1 MFKKIFFVTALLLA
15 SLLSAKPVVIASI
28 APVGYLAK
36 AVGGDK
42 IEVQSLANGDVHSFE
57 PKPNDMK
64 AVATARIFIAAG
76 LEFEEAWI
84 PRFKASAKNLVVV
97 QSDAKIAK
105 LKEEHSGHADHDEEH
120 GEHNEKHSG
129 HDDHK
134 AKDDKH
140 SGHAGHAA
148 KDKHADHKAK
158 DDKHSGHAEHAKHD
172 EKHEAHE
179 EHDEEHEAH
188 ADPHVW
194 LNPMLAITM
203 ARNISDALIA
213 MDKANKD
220 FYLKNFQKLMNDL
233 LAFDESAKNELAG
246 LKNRKFVVYHPAWG
260 YFAEHYDLEQI
271 SIERNGKEP
280 KIDEMASTVKMIKD
294 ENIKVI
300 FADPNRSQKS
310 AQVLASQTGAKVELL
325 DPLGYNLLEN
335 LKIAVRAIKDANSPK

>member
-1 MFKKIFFVTALLLA
+1 MFKKIFFAAALLLA
-15 SLLSAKPVVIASI
+15 SLLNAKPVVIASI
-28 APVGYLAK
+28 APVEYLAK

-42 IEVQSLANGDVHSFE
+42 IEVQSLAKGDVHSYE

-64 AVATARIFIAAG
+64 AVAKARIFIAAG

-97 QSDAKIAK
+97 KSDAKIAK
-105 LKEEHSGHADHDEEH
+105 LKEER
-120 GEHNEKHSG
+120 GEQTE
-129 HDDHK
+129 
-134 AKDDKH
+134 
-140 SGHAGHAA
+140 
-148 KDKHADHKAK
+148 
-158 DDKHSGHAEHAKHD
+158 HD
-172 EKHEAHE
+172 EK
-179 EHDEEHEAH
+179 HEAH

-203 ARNISDALIA
+203 ARNISDALID

-220 FYLKNFQKLMNDL
+220 FYLENFQKLMNDL
-233 LAFDESAKNELAG
+233 LAFDESAKESLAG

-260 YFAEHYDLEQI
+260 YFAAHYDLEQI
-271 SIERNGKEP
+271 SIERSGKEP

-310 AQVLASQTGAKVELL
+310 AQILASQTGAKVELL

-335 LKIAVRAIKDANSPK
+335 LKIAVGAIKDANSPK

>member
-42 IEVQSLANGDVHSFE
+42 IEVQSLAKGDVHSYE
-57 PKPNDMK
+57 PKPKDMK
-64 AVATARIFIAAG
+64 AVAKARIFIAAG

-105 LKEEHSGHADHDEEH
+105 LKEEHSGH
-120 GEHNEKHSG
+120 GEHDEKHSG

-134 AKDDKH
+134 D
-140 SGHAGHAA
+140 
-148 KDKHADHKAK
+148 K

-203 ARNISDALIA
+203 ARNISDALID

-220 FYLKNFQKLMNDL
+220 FYLENFQKLMNDL

-260 YFAEHYDLEQI
+260 YFAAHYDLEQI
-271 SIERNGKEP
+271 SIERSGKEP

-310 AQVLASQTGAKVELL
+310 AQILASGTGAKVELL

>member
-42 IEVQSLANGDVHSFE
+42 IEVQSLAKGDVHSYE

-64 AVATARIFIAAG
+64 AVAKARIFIAAG

-120 GEHNEKHSG
+120 GEHE
-129 HDDHK
+129 
-134 AKDDKH
+134 AKEGKH
-140 SGHAGHAA
+140 SGHAEHSA

-158 DDKHSGHAEHAKHD
+158 DDKHAGHAGHAEHD

-246 LKNRKFVVYHPAWG
+246 LKNRKFVVYQPAWG

>member
-1 MFKKIFFVTALLLA
+1 MLKKIFFAAALLLA
-15 SLLSAKPVVIASI
+15 SELIAKPVVIASI
-28 APVGYLAK
+28 APVEYLAK

-42 IEVQSLANGDVHSFE
+42 IEVQSLAKGDVHSYE

-64 AVATARIFIAAG
+64 AVAKARIFIAAG

-97 QSDAKIAK
+97 KSDAKIAK
-105 LKEEHSGHADHDEEH
+105 LKEER
-120 GEHNEKHSG
+120 GEQVER
-129 HDDHK
+129 
-134 AKDDKH
+134 
-140 SGHAGHAA
+140 
-148 KDKHADHKAK
+148 
-158 DDKHSGHAEHAKHD
+158 D
-172 EKHEAHE
+172 EK
-179 EHDEEHEAH
+179 HEAH

-203 ARNISDALIA
+203 ARNISDALID

-220 FYLKNFQKLMNDL
+220 FYLENFQKLMNDL
-233 LAFDESAKNELAG
+233 LAFDESAKESLAG

-260 YFAEHYDLEQI
+260 YFAAHYDLEQI
-271 SIERNGKEP
+271 SIERSGKEP
-280 KIDEMASTVKMIKD
+280 KIDEMASTLKMIKD

-310 AQVLASQTGAKVELL
+310 AQILASQTGAKVELL

-335 LKIAVRAIKDANSPK
+335 LKIAVGAIKDANSPK

>member
-1 MFKKIFFVTALLLA
+1 MLKKIFFAAALLLA
-15 SLLSAKPVVIASI
+15 SELIAKPVVIASI
-28 APVGYLAK
+28 APVEYLAK

-42 IEVQSLANGDVHSFE
+42 IEVQSLAKGDVHSYE

-64 AVATARIFIAAG
+64 AVAKARIFIAAG

-97 QSDAKIAK
+97 KSDAKIAK
-105 LKEEHSGHADHDEEH
+105 LKEER
-120 GEHNEKHSG
+120 GEQTE
-129 HDDHK
+129 
-134 AKDDKH
+134 
-140 SGHAGHAA
+140 
-148 KDKHADHKAK
+148 
-158 DDKHSGHAEHAKHD
+158 HD
-172 EKHEAHE
+172 EK
-179 EHDEEHEAH
+179 HEAH

-203 ARNISDALIA
+203 ARNISDALID

-220 FYLKNFQKLMNDL
+220 FYLENFQKLMNDL

-260 YFAEHYDLEQI
+260 YFAAHYDLEQI
-271 SIERNGKEP
+271 SIERSGKEP
-280 KIDEMASTVKMIKD
+280 KIDEMASTLKMIKD

-310 AQVLASQTGAKVELL
+310 AQILASQTGAKVELL

-335 LKIAVRAIKDANSPK
+335 LKIAVGAIKDANSPK

>member
-1 MFKKIFFVTALLLA
+1 MFKKIFFVAALLFA

-42 IEVQSLANGDVHSFE
+42 IEVQSLAKGDVHSYE

-64 AVATARIFIAAG
+64 AVAKASLFIAAG

-105 LKEEHSGHADHDEEH
+105 LKEEHAGHGEHDEE
-120 GEHNEKHSG
+120 HSG

-140 SGHAGHAA
+140 SGHAA
-148 KDKHADHKAK
+148 KDKHADHKVK
-158 DDKHSGHAEHAKHD
+158 DDKHAGHAEHAKHD

-335 LKIAVRAIKDANSPK
+335 LKIAVKAIKDANSPK

>member
-42 IEVQSLANGDVHSFE
+42 IEVQSLAKGDVHSYE

-64 AVATARIFIAAG
+64 AVAKASLFIAAG

-120 GEHNEKHSG
+120 GEHE
-129 HDDHK
+129 

-140 SGHAGHAA
+140 SGHAEHSA

-158 DDKHSGHAEHAKHD
+158 DDKHAGHAGHAEHD

-335 LKIAVRAIKDANSPK
+335 LKIAVKAIKDANSPK

>member
-42 IEVQSLANGDVHSFE
+42 IEVQSLAKGDVHSYE

-64 AVATARIFIAAG
+64 AVAKASLFIAAG

-105 LKEEHSGHADHDEEH
+105 LKEEHAGHAGHDEEH
-120 GEHNEKHSG
+120 GE
-129 HDDHK
+129 HK

-140 SGHAGHAA
+140 SGYAGHAA
-148 KDKHADHKAK
+148 KDKHADHKVK
-158 DDKHSGHAEHAKHD
+158 DDKHAGHAGHAEHD

>member
-42 IEVQSLANGDVHSFE
+42 IEVQSLAKGDVHSYE

-64 AVATARIFIAAG
+64 AVAKARIFIAAG

-97 QSDAKIAK
+97 KSDAKIAK
-105 LKEEHSGHADHDEEH
+105 LKEEREEQ
-120 GEHNEKHSG
+120 
-129 HDDHK
+129 
-134 AKDDKH
+134 
-140 SGHAGHAA
+140 
-148 KDKHADHKAK
+148 
-158 DDKHSGHAEHAKHD
+158 AEHD
-172 EKHEAHE
+172 EK
-179 EHDEEHEAH
+179 HEAH

-203 ARNISDALIA
+203 ARNISDALID

-220 FYLKNFQKLMNDL
+220 FYLENFQKLMNDL
-233 LAFDESAKNELAG
+233 LAFDESAKESLAG

-260 YFAEHYDLEQI
+260 YFAAHYDLEQI

>member
-1 MFKKIFFVTALLLA
+1 MLKKIFFAAALLLA
-15 SLLSAKPVVIASI
+15 SELIAKPVVIASI
-28 APVGYLAK
+28 APVEYLAK

-42 IEVQSLANGDVHSFE
+42 IEVQSLAKGDVHSYE

-64 AVATARIFIAAG
+64 AVAKARIFIAAG

-97 QSDAKIAK
+97 KSDAKIAK
-105 LKEEHSGHADHDEEH
+105 LKEER
-120 GEHNEKHSG
+120 GEQVE
-129 HDDHK
+129 
-134 AKDDKH
+134 
-140 SGHAGHAA
+140 
-148 KDKHADHKAK
+148 
-158 DDKHSGHAEHAKHD
+158 HD
-172 EKHEAHE
+172 EKHES
-179 EHDEEHEAH
+179 H

-203 ARNISDALIA
+203 ARNISDALID

-335 LKIAVRAIKDANSPK
+335 LKIAVGAIKDANSPK

>member
-42 IEVQSLANGDVHSFE
+42 IEVQSLAKGDVHSYE

-64 AVATARIFIAAG
+64 AVAKARIFIAAG

-105 LKEEHSGHADHDEEH
+105 LKEEHAGHADHDEEH
-120 GEHNEKHSG
+120 GEHE
-129 HDDHK
+129 

-140 SGHAGHAA
+140 SGHAEHSA

-203 ARNISDALIA
+203 ARNISDALID

-220 FYLKNFQKLMNDL
+220 FYLENFQKLMNDL

-310 AQVLASQTGAKVELL
+310 AQILASQTGAKVELL

-335 LKIAVRAIKDANSPK
+335 LKIAVGAIKDANSPK

>member
-1 MFKKIFFVTALLLA
+1 MFKKIFFVTALLFA

-42 IEVQSLANGDVHSFE
+42 IEVQSLAKGDVHSYE

-64 AVATARIFIAAG
+64 AVAKARIFIAAG

-105 LKEEHSGHADHDEEH
+105 LKEEHAGHGEHDEKHSEH
-120 GEHNEKHSG
+120 GEHE
-129 HDDHK
+129 
-134 AKDDKH
+134 AKEGKH
-140 SGHAGHAA
+140 SGHAEHSA

-158 DDKHSGHAEHAKHD
+158 DDKHAGHAGHAEHD

-203 ARNISDALIA
+203 ARNISDALID

-310 AQVLASQTGAKVELL
+310 AQVLASQTGAPVALL
-325 DPLGYNLLEN
+325 DPLGYNLLDN
-335 LKIAVRAIKDANSPK
+335 LKIAVGAIKDANSPK

>member
-1 MFKKIFFVTALLLA
+1 MLKKIFFAAALLIA
-15 SLLSAKPVVIASI
+15 SELIAKPVIIASI
-28 APVGYLAK
+28 APVEYLAK

-42 IEVQSLANGDVHSFE
+42 IEVQSLAKGDVHSYE

-64 AVATARIFIAAG
+64 AVAKARIFIAAG

-97 QSDAKIAK
+97 KSDAKIAK
-105 LKEEHSGHADHDEEH
+105 LKEER
-120 GEHNEKHSG
+120 GEQTE
-129 HDDHK
+129 
-134 AKDDKH
+134 
-140 SGHAGHAA
+140 
-148 KDKHADHKAK
+148 
-158 DDKHSGHAEHAKHD
+158 HD
-172 EKHEAHE
+172 EK
-179 EHDEEHEAH
+179 HEAH

-203 ARNISDALIA
+203 ARNISDALID

-220 FYLKNFQKLMNDL
+220 FYLENFQKLMNDL
-233 LAFDESAKNELAG
+233 LAFDESAKESLAG

-260 YFAEHYDLEQI
+260 YFAAHYDLEQI
-271 SIERNGKEP
+271 SIERSGKEP
-280 KIDEMASTVKMIKD
+280 KIDEMASTLKMIKD

-310 AQVLASQTGAKVELL
+310 AQILASQTGAKVELL

-335 LKIAVRAIKDANSPK
+335 LKIAVGAIKDANSPK

>member
-42 IEVQSLANGDVHSFE
+42 IEVQSLAKGDVHSYE

-64 AVATARIFIAAG
+64 AVAKARIFIAAG

-105 LKEEHSGHADHDEEH
+105 LKEEHSGHADHDEKHSEH
-120 GEHNEKHSG
+120 GEHE
-129 HDDHK
+129 
-134 AKDDKH
+134 AKEGKH
-140 SGHAGHAA
+140 SGHAGHSA
-148 KDKHADHKAK
+148 KDKHADHKVK
-158 DDKHSGHAEHAKHD
+158 DKHSGHAEHAKHD

-203 ARNISDALIA
+203 ARNISDALID

>member
-42 IEVQSLANGDVHSFE
+42 IEVQSLAKGDVHSYE

-64 AVATARIFIAAG
+64 AVAKASLFIAAG

-105 LKEEHSGHADHDEEH
+105 LKEEHSGHAEHDEGH
-120 GEHNEKHSG
+120 GEHEV
-129 HDDHK
+129 
-134 AKDDKH
+134 KDDKH

-148 KDKHADHKAK
+148 KDKHADHKVK
-158 DDKHSGHAEHAKHD
+158 DDKHSGHAGHAEHD

-203 ARNISDALIA
+203 ARNISDALID

>member
-42 IEVQSLANGDVHSFE
+42 IEVQSLAKGDVHSYE

-64 AVATARIFIAAG
+64 AVAKASLFIAAG

-105 LKEEHSGHADHDEEH
+105 LKEEHAGHDEEH
-120 GEHNEKHSG
+120 GEHE
-129 HDDHK
+129 

-140 SGHAGHAA
+140 SGHAA

-158 DDKHSGHAEHAKHD
+158 DDKHAGHAEHAKHD

-203 ARNISDALIA
+203 ARNISDALID

-220 FYLKNFQKLMNDL
+220 FYLENFQKLMNDL

-260 YFAEHYDLEQI
+260 YFAAHYDLEQI
-271 SIERNGKEP
+271 SIERSGKEP
-280 KIDEMASTVKMIKD
+280 KIDEMASTLKMIKD

-310 AQVLASQTGAKVELL
+310 AQILASQTGAKVELL

-335 LKIAVRAIKDANSPK
+335 LKIAVGAIKDANSPK

>member
-42 IEVQSLANGDVHSFE
+42 IEVQSLAKGDVHSYE

-64 AVATARIFIAAG
+64 AVAKASLFIAAG

-84 PRFKASAKNLVVV
+84 PRSKASAKNVVVV

-105 LKEEHSGHADHDEEH
+105 LKEER
-120 GEHNEKHSG
+120 GEQ
-129 HDDHK
+129 
-134 AKDDKH
+134 
-140 SGHAGHAA
+140 
-148 KDKHADHKAK
+148 
-158 DDKHSGHAEHAKHD
+158 AEHD
-172 EKHEAHE
+172 EK
-179 EHDEEHEAH
+179 HEAH

-220 FYLKNFQKLMNDL
+220 FYLENFQKLMNDL

-260 YFAEHYDLEQI
+260 YFAAHYDLEQI
-271 SIERNGKEP
+271 SIERSGKEP

>member
-1 MFKKIFFVTALLLA
+1 MFKKIFFAAALLLA
-15 SLLSAKPVVIASI
+15 SELIAKPVVIASI
-28 APVGYLAK
+28 APVEYLAK

-42 IEVQSLANGDVHSFE
+42 IEVQSLAKGDVHSYE

-64 AVATARIFIAAG
+64 AVAKARIFIAAG

-97 QSDAKIAK
+97 KSDAKIAK
-105 LKEEHSGHADHDEEH
+105 LKEER
-120 GEHNEKHSG
+120 GEQTE
-129 HDDHK
+129 
-134 AKDDKH
+134 
-140 SGHAGHAA
+140 
-148 KDKHADHKAK
+148 
-158 DDKHSGHAEHAKHD
+158 HD
-172 EKHEAHE
+172 EK
-179 EHDEEHEAH
+179 HEAH

-203 ARNISDALIA
+203 ARNISDALID

-220 FYLKNFQKLMNDL
+220 FYLENFQKLMNDL

-260 YFAEHYDLEQI
+260 YFAAHYDLEQI
-271 SIERNGKEP
+271 SIERSGKEP
-280 KIDEMASTVKMIKD
+280 KIDEMASTLKMIKD

-310 AQVLASQTGAKVELL
+310 AQILASQTGAKVELL

-335 LKIAVRAIKDANSPK
+335 LKIAVGAIKDANSPK

>member
-42 IEVQSLANGDVHSFE
+42 IEVQSLAKGDVHSYE
-57 PKPNDMK
+57 PKPDDMK
-64 AVATARIFIAAG
+64 AVAKARIFIAAG

-97 QSDAKIAK
+97 KSDAKIAK
-105 LKEEHSGHADHDEEH
+105 LKEEREEQ
-120 GEHNEKHSG
+120 
-129 HDDHK
+129 
-134 AKDDKH
+134 
-140 SGHAGHAA
+140 
-148 KDKHADHKAK
+148 
-158 DDKHSGHAEHAKHD
+158 AEHD
-172 EKHEAHE
+172 EK
-179 EHDEEHEAH
+179 HEAH

-203 ARNISDALIA
+203 ARNISDALID

-220 FYLKNFQKLMNDL
+220 FYLENFQKLMNDL
-233 LAFDESAKNELAG
+233 LAFDESAKESLAG

-260 YFAEHYDLEQI
+260 YFAAHYDLEQI
-271 SIERNGKEP
+271 SIERSGKEP
-280 KIDEMASTVKMIKD
+280 KIDEMASTLKMIKD

-310 AQVLASQTGAKVELL
+310 AQILASQTGAKVELL

>member
-1 MFKKIFFVTALLLA
+1 
-15 SLLSAKPVVIASI
+15 
-28 APVGYLAK
+28 
-36 AVGGDK
+36 
-42 IEVQSLANGDVHSFE
+42 
-57 PKPNDMK
+57 MK
-64 AVATARIFIAAG
+64 AVAKARIFIAAG

-105 LKEEHSGHADHDEEH
+105 LKEEHSGHGEHDEEH
-120 GEHNEKHSG
+120 GEHE
-129 HDDHK
+129 

-140 SGHAGHAA
+140 AEHSA
-148 KDKHADHKAK
+148 KDKHADHKVK
-158 DDKHSGHAEHAKHD
+158 DDKHAGHAGHAEHD

-203 ARNISDALIA
+203 ARNISDALID

-233 LAFDESAKNELAG
+233 LAFDESAKKELAG

>member
-42 IEVQSLANGDVHSFE
+42 IEVQSLAKGDVHSYE

-64 AVATARIFIAAG
+64 AVAKARIFIAAG

-120 GEHNEKHSG
+120 GEHE
-129 HDDHK
+129 

-140 SGHAGHAA
+140 SGHSGHAA
-148 KDKHADHKAK
+148 KDKHADHKVK

>member
-42 IEVQSLANGDVHSFE
+42 IEVQSLAKGDVHSYE

-64 AVATARIFIAAG
+64 AVAKARIFIAAG

-105 LKEEHSGHADHDEEH
+105 LKEEHSGHAEHDEGH
-120 GEHNEKHSG
+120 GEHE
-129 HDDHK
+129 

-140 SGHAGHAA
+140 SGHAA
-148 KDKHADHKAK
+148 KDKHADHKVK
-158 DDKHSGHAEHAKHD
+158 DDKHAGHAGHAEHD

-194 LNPMLAITM
+194 LNPVLAITM

-233 LAFDESAKNELAG
+233 LAFDESAKKELAG

-335 LKIAVRAIKDANSPK
+335 LKIAVKAIKDANSPK

>member
-1 MFKKIFFVTALLLA
+1 MFKKIFFVTALLFA

-42 IEVQSLANGDVHSFE
+42 IEVQSLAKGDVHSYE

-64 AVATARIFIAAG
+64 AVAKARIFIAAG

-105 LKEEHSGHADHDEEH
+105 LKEEHSGHAEHDEGH
-120 GEHNEKHSG
+120 GEHEV
-129 HDDHK
+129 
-134 AKDDKH
+134 
-140 SGHAGHAA
+140 
-148 KDKHADHKAK
+148 K
-158 DDKHSGHAEHAKHD
+158 DDKHSGHAEHAEQD

-220 FYLKNFQKLMNDL
+220 FYLENFQKLMNDL

-260 YFAEHYDLEQI
+260 YFAAHYDLEQI

>member
-42 IEVQSLANGDVHSFE
+42 IEVQSLAKGDVHSYE

-64 AVATARIFIAAG
+64 AVAKASLFIAAG

-120 GEHNEKHSG
+120 GEHE
-129 HDDHK
+129 

-140 SGHAGHAA
+140 SGHAA

-158 DDKHSGHAEHAKHD
+158 DDKHAGHAGHAEHD

-203 ARNISDALIA
+203 ARNISDALID

>member
-1 MFKKIFFVTALLLA
+1 MFKKIFFAAALLLA
-15 SLLSAKPVVIASI
+15 SELGAKPVVIASI
-28 APVGYLAK
+28 APVEYLAK

-42 IEVQSLANGDVHSFE
+42 IEVQSLAKGDVHSYE

-64 AVATARIFIAAG
+64 AVAKARIFIAAG

-97 QSDAKIAK
+97 KSDAKIAK
-105 LKEEHSGHADHDEEH
+105 LKEEREEQ
-120 GEHNEKHSG
+120 
-129 HDDHK
+129 
-134 AKDDKH
+134 
-140 SGHAGHAA
+140 
-148 KDKHADHKAK
+148 
-158 DDKHSGHAEHAKHD
+158 AEHD
-172 EKHEAHE
+172 EK
-179 EHDEEHEAH
+179 HEAH

-203 ARNISDALIA
+203 ARNISDALID

-220 FYLKNFQKLMNDL
+220 FYLENFQKLMNDL
-233 LAFDESAKNELAG
+233 LAFDESAKESLAG

-260 YFAEHYDLEQI
+260 YFAAHYDLEQI
-271 SIERNGKEP
+271 SIERSGKEP
-280 KIDEMASTVKMIKD
+280 KIDEMASTLKMIKD

-310 AQVLASQTGAKVELL
+310 AQILASQTGAKVELL

-335 LKIAVRAIKDANSPK
+335 LKIAVGAIKDANSPK

>member
-1 MFKKIFFVTALLLA
+1 MLKKIFFAAALLLA
-15 SLLSAKPVVIASI
+15 SLLNAKPVIIASI
-28 APVGYLAK
+28 APVEYLAK

-42 IEVQSLANGDVHSFE
+42 IEVQSLAKGDVHSYE

-64 AVATARIFIAAG
+64 AVAKARIFIAAG

-105 LKEEHSGHADHDEEH
+105 LKEEREEQ
-120 GEHNEKHSG
+120 
-129 HDDHK
+129 
-134 AKDDKH
+134 
-140 SGHAGHAA
+140 
-148 KDKHADHKAK
+148 
-158 DDKHSGHAEHAKHD
+158 AEHD
-172 EKHEAHE
+172 EK
-179 EHDEEHEAH
+179 HEAH

-203 ARNISDALIA
+203 ARNISDALID

-220 FYLKNFQKLMNDL
+220 FYLENFQKLMNDL
-233 LAFDESAKNELAG
+233 LAFDESAKESLAG

-260 YFAEHYDLEQI
+260 YFAAHYDLEQI
-271 SIERNGKEP
+271 SIERSGKEP
-280 KIDEMASTVKMIKD
+280 KIDEMASTLKMIKD

-310 AQVLASQTGAKVELL
+310 AQILASQTGAKVELL

-335 LKIAVRAIKDANSPK
+335 LKIAVGAIKDANSPK

>member
-1 MFKKIFFVTALLLA
+1 MLKKIFFAAALLLA
-15 SLLSAKPVVIASI
+15 SELIAKPVVIASI
-28 APVGYLAK
+28 APVEYLAK

-42 IEVQSLANGDVHSFE
+42 IEVQSLAKGDVHSYE

-64 AVATARIFIAAG
+64 AVAKARIFIAAG

-97 QSDAKIAK
+97 KSDAKIAK
-105 LKEEHSGHADHDEEH
+105 LKEEHSGH
-120 GEHNEKHSG
+120 GEHDEKHSG

-140 SGHAGHAA
+140 SGHAA
-148 KDKHADHKAK
+148 KDKHADHKVK
-158 DDKHSGHAEHAKHD
+158 DDKHTGHAEHAKHD

-203 ARNISDALIA
+203 ARNISDALID

-260 YFAEHYDLEQI
+260 YFAAHYDLEQI
-271 SIERNGKEP
+271 SIERSGKEP
-280 KIDEMASTVKMIKD
+280 KIDEMASTLKMIKD

-310 AQVLASQTGAKVELL
+310 AQILASQTGAKVELL

>member
-42 IEVQSLANGDVHSFE
+42 IEVQSLAKGDVHSYE

-64 AVATARIFIAAG
+64 AVAKARIFIAAG

-105 LKEEHSGHADHDEEH
+105 LKEEHSGHAEHNEEH
-120 GEHNEKHSG
+120 GEHE
-129 HDDHK
+129 

-140 SGHAGHAA
+140 SGHAGHA
-148 KDKHADHKAK
+148 
-158 DDKHSGHAEHAKHD
+158 EHD

>member
-42 IEVQSLANGDVHSFE
+42 IEVQSLAKGDVHSYE

-64 AVATARIFIAAG
+64 AVAKARIFIAAG

-120 GEHNEKHSG
+120 GEHE
-129 HDDHK
+129 

-140 SGHAGHAA
+140 SGHAEHSA

>member
-42 IEVQSLANGDVHSFE
+42 IEVQSLAKGDVHSYE

-64 AVATARIFIAAG
+64 AVAKARIFIAAG

-105 LKEEHSGHADHDEEH
+105 LKEEHAGHAGHDEEH
-120 GEHNEKHSG
+120 GE
-129 HDDHK
+129 HK

-158 DDKHSGHAEHAKHD
+158 DDKHAGHAGHAEHD

-203 ARNISDALIA
+203 ARNISDALID

>member
-1 MFKKIFFVTALLLA
+1 MFKKIFFAAALLLA
-15 SLLSAKPVVIASI
+15 SELIAKPVVIASI
-28 APVGYLAK
+28 APVEYLAK

-42 IEVQSLANGDVHSFE
+42 IEVQSLAKGDVHSYE

-64 AVATARIFIAAG
+64 AVAKARIFIAAG

-97 QSDAKIAK
+97 KSDAKIAK
-105 LKEEHSGHADHDEEH
+105 LKEEREEQ
-120 GEHNEKHSG
+120 
-129 HDDHK
+129 
-134 AKDDKH
+134 
-140 SGHAGHAA
+140 
-148 KDKHADHKAK
+148 
-158 DDKHSGHAEHAKHD
+158 AEHD
-172 EKHEAHE
+172 EK
-179 EHDEEHEAH
+179 HEAH

-203 ARNISDALIA
+203 ARNISDALID

-220 FYLKNFQKLMNDL
+220 FYLENFQKLMNDL
-233 LAFDESAKNELAG
+233 LAFDESAKESLAG

-260 YFAEHYDLEQI
+260 YFAAHYDLEQI
-271 SIERNGKEP
+271 SIERSGKEP
-280 KIDEMASTVKMIKD
+280 KIDEMASTLKMIKD

-310 AQVLASQTGAKVELL
+310 AQILASQTGAKVELL

-335 LKIAVRAIKDANSPK
+335 LKIAVGAIKDANSPK

>member
-1 MFKKIFFVTALLLA
+1 MLKKIFFAAALLLA
-15 SLLSAKPVVIASI
+15 SELGAKPVVIASI
-28 APVGYLAK
+28 APVEYLAK

-42 IEVQSLANGDVHSFE
+42 IEVQSLAKGDVHSYE

-64 AVATARIFIAAG
+64 AVAKARIFIAAG

-97 QSDAKIAK
+97 KSDAKIAK
-105 LKEEHSGHADHDEEH
+105 LKEEREEQ
-120 GEHNEKHSG
+120 
-129 HDDHK
+129 
-134 AKDDKH
+134 
-140 SGHAGHAA
+140 
-148 KDKHADHKAK
+148 
-158 DDKHSGHAEHAKHD
+158 AEHD
-172 EKHEAHE
+172 EK
-179 EHDEEHEAH
+179 HEAH

-203 ARNISDALIA
+203 ARNISDALID

-220 FYLKNFQKLMNDL
+220 FYLENFQKLMNDL
-233 LAFDESAKNELAG
+233 LAFDESAKESLAG

-260 YFAEHYDLEQI
+260 YFAAHYDLEQI
-271 SIERNGKEP
+271 SIERSGKEP
-280 KIDEMASTVKMIKD
+280 KIDEMASTLKMIKD

-310 AQVLASQTGAKVELL
+310 AQILASHTGAKVELL

-335 LKIAVRAIKDANSPK
+335 LKIAVGAIKDANSPK

>member
-1 MFKKIFFVTALLLA
+1 MLKKIFFAAALLLA
-15 SLLSAKPVVIASI
+15 SELGAKPVVIASI
-28 APVGYLAK
+28 APVEYLAK

-42 IEVQSLANGDVHSFE
+42 IEVQSLAKGDVHSYE

-64 AVATARIFIAAG
+64 AVAKASLFIAAG

-120 GEHNEKHSG
+120 GEHE
-129 HDDHK
+129 
-134 AKDDKH
+134 
-140 SGHAGHAA
+140 
-148 KDKHADHKAK
+148 AK
-158 DDKHSGHAEHAKHD
+158 DDKHSGHAEHSAKDKHADHKVKDDKHAGHAGHAEHD

-194 LNPMLAITM
+194 LNPVLAITM

>member
-1 MFKKIFFVTALLLA
+1 MFKKIFFASALLLA
-15 SLLSAKPVVIASI
+15 SELIAKPVVIASI
-28 APVGYLAK
+28 APVEYLAK

-42 IEVQSLANGDVHSFE
+42 IEVQSLAKGDVHSYE

-64 AVATARIFIAAG
+64 AVAKARIFIAAG

-105 LKEEHSGHADHDEEH
+105 LKEEYAGRE
-120 GEHNEKHSG
+120 
-129 HDDHK
+129 
-134 AKDDKH
+134 AKEGK
-140 SGHAGHAA
+140 HAGQ
-148 KDKHADHKAK
+148 
-158 DDKHSGHAEHAKHD
+158 AEHD
-172 EKHEAHE
+172 EK
-179 EHDEEHEAH
+179 HEAH

-203 ARNISDALIA
+203 ARNISDALID

-220 FYLKNFQKLMNDL
+220 FYLENFQKLMNDL

-260 YFAEHYDLEQI
+260 YFAAHYDLEQI
-271 SIERNGKEP
+271 SIERSGKEP
-280 KIDEMASTVKMIKD
+280 KIDEMASTLKMIKD

-310 AQVLASQTGAKVELL
+310 AQILASQTGAKVELL

-335 LKIAVRAIKDANSPK
+335 LKIAVGAIKDANSPK

>member
-28 APVGYLAK
+28 APVEYLAK

-42 IEVQSLANGDVHSFE
+42 IEVQSLAKGDVHSYE
-57 PKPNDMK
+57 PKPNDMN
-64 AVATARIFIAAG
+64 AVAKARIFIAAG

-97 QSDAKIAK
+97 KSDAKIAK
-105 LKEEHSGHADHDEEH
+105 LKEER
-120 GEHNEKHSG
+120 GE
-129 HDDHK
+129 
-134 AKDDKH
+134 
-140 SGHAGHAA
+140 
-148 KDKHADHKAK
+148 
-158 DDKHSGHAEHAKHD
+158 HAEHD
-172 EKHEAHE
+172 EK
-179 EHDEEHEAH
+179 HEAH

-203 ARNISDALIA
+203 ARNISDALID

-220 FYLKNFQKLMNDL
+220 FYLENFQKLMNDL
-233 LAFDESAKNELAG
+233 LAFDESAKESLAG

-260 YFAEHYDLEQI
+260 YFAAHYDLEQI
-271 SIERNGKEP
+271 SIERSGKEP

-310 AQVLASQTGAKVELL
+310 AQILASQTGAKVELL

-335 LKIAVRAIKDANSPK
+335 LKIAVGAIKDANSPK